1 MELTAF
7 FDDFLVKE
15 VNLNQDRLD
24 LLNEK
29 IEIIEGFFKNSDTF
43 KKYFKGLIPQGS
55 FGQKTIIK
63 PPRDKDFDVD
73 ILLSLESINNWQP
86 TDYIEKLHSE
96 FYNDGNYKKIV
107 EKNTRCVTLNYKGDF
122 HVDIVP
128 FLKVSGSFCIPNND
142 ENKWE
147 STNPIAYTEW
157 LMAKNVIANNYL
169 IKAIRLFKYLR
180 DIKQNFSVKSILL
193 STLIGNCIGEKES
206 VPNFKNQPTSFVT
219 IFGRLNDFLQ
229 SNPNMPTIKNPTLT
243 TEDFNRYWDREKY
256 SNFRDKIKSYY
267 EKAKDA
273 YQEQDKQESI
283 KKWKLVFGDEFPD
296 AIEEDEKTKAF
307 SILSTKS
314 KPWSN

>member
-7 FDDFLVKE
+7 FDDFLVNE

-29 IEIIEGFFKNSDTF
+29 VEIIEEFFRKSETF
-43 KKYFKGLIPQGS
+43 KKYFKGLTPQGS

-63 PPRDKDFDVD
+63 PPKDKDFDVD
-73 ILLSLESINNWQP
+73 ILLSLEPINNWQP
-86 TDYIEKLHSE
+86 TNYIEKLYSE
-96 FYNDGNYKKIV
+96 FYDDGNYKKIV
-107 EKNTRCVTLNYKGDF
+107 EKNARCATLNYKGDF

-128 FLKVSGSFCIPNND
+128 FLKASSDFCIPNSD

-147 STNPIAYTEW
+147 ATNPIAYTEW

-169 IKAIRLFKYLR
+169 IKTIRLFKYLR

-193 STLIGNCIGEKES
+193 STLIGNCVGEKEPMPS
-206 VPNFKNQPTSFVT
+206 FKNLPTCFTT

-229 SNPNMPTIKNPTLT
+229 LNASMPIIKNPTLT
-243 TEDFNRYWDREKY
+243 TEDFNRHWDQGKY

-267 EKAKDA
+267 EKTKDA

-283 KKWKLVFGDEFPD
+283 KKWKLVFGDKFPD
-296 AIEEDEKTKAF
+296 AIEEDEKIKAF
-307 SILSTKS
+307 SVLSAKS